1 MQLSINDCDVDLD
14 VLNDYA
20 DLLQDLFDALTNIFY
35 GVYYP
40 TSY

>member
-20 DLLQDLFDALTNIFY
+20 DLLRDLFDALTNIFI
-35 GVYYP
+35 VCIIQLHI
-40 TSY
+40 